1 MVWTF
6 AKRKALSLGVDH
18 AFTAFGAEEAEE
30 AEEAEDFARRRA
42 EQEN

>member
-1 MVWTF
+1 MVWSF
-6 AKRKALSLGVDH
+6 AKRKALRLGVDH
-18 AFTAFGAEEAEE
+18 AFTAVG